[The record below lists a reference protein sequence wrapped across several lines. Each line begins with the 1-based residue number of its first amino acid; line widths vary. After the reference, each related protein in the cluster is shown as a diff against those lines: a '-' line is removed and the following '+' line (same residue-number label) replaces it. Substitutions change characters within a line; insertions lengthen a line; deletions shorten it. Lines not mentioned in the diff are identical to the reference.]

1 MSDPTLFDYSMIKG
15 TVEAILFQNSDNFY
29 TVLKVD
35 TIETNEDFDT
45 MPTVVGFLP
54 NIVEGD
60 VYTFKGQVVEHPRY
74 GKQLKAET
82 FEKELPQTKEAIISY
97 LSSELFKGVGK
108 KTAQNIVNTLG
119 ENAINDILDDPTVLE
134 KVSGLP
140 KKKQKQIAEQISAN
154 QESEKIMIRLHDLGF
169 GPKLS
174 MAIYQF
180 YLGDTLSILDQNP
193 YQLIYD
199 IKGIGF
205 NKADQL
211 ARNIGIAYNDNER
224 LKAALLY
231 TLEEECIKQGH
242 TYLPV
247 NVVIDLTADVLNY
260 QDTEYIDSEK
270 LDEML
275 QYLNEEKK
283 LIIDNEQV
291 AIPSLYYSEIK
302 SVQNLFRIKTHTN
315 KLTEIEQ
322 SDLQMHIGDIE
333 DANQV
338 NYAASQREA
347 LQTAINSKVMLLTGG
362 PGTGKTTVIKG
373 IVELYAEIHGL
384 SLDYDDYVNDDYPV
398 VLAAPTG
405 RASKRLQES
414 TGLEAMTIHRLI
426 GWNQDTKPEDILDNE
441 INARLIII
449 DEMSMVDTWL
459 FHQFLS
465 AVPLDAQLIFVG
477 DEDQLP
483 SVGPGQVFKDLIE
496 SKAIPRVNL
505 TEVYRQQDGSSII
518 ELAHRMKLGQKID
531 ITQRFHDR
539 SFINCQAN
547 QIPDVV
553 EKVVTSAVNKGYTMA
568 DIQVLAPM
576 YKGNAGIKRLN
587 QVLQDILNPKEKDTR
602 EIEFGDVVFRKGD
615 KVLQLV
621 NRPNDNIFNGD
632 IGVIVGIFWAKENAL
647 NKDVL
652 VVDFEGN
659 EITFTKQDMTELTHA
674 YCTSIHKSQGSEFP
688 IVIMPIVKQYFRML
702 QRPIL
707 YTGLTRAK
715 TSLVL
720 LGDSEAFDIG
730 LKTNG
735 QERLTQLCTLLKGYF
750 NNDSVE
756 STLSIVENSTS
767 SKQNDST
774 ESEDNQ
780 IESLND
786 NPEEDLS
793 ENLSVQK
800 SNIVLTEATIF
811 KIDPMINMG
820 EITPYD
826 FIER

>member
-1 MSDPTLFDYSMIKG
+1 
-15 TVEAILFQNSDNFY
+15 
-29 TVLKVD
+29 
-35 TIETNEDFDT
+35 
-45 MPTVVGFLP
+45 
-54 NIVEGD
+54 
-60 VYTFKGQVVEHPRY
+60 
-74 GKQLKAET
+74 
-82 FEKELPQTKEAIISY
+82 
-97 LSSELFKGVGK
+97 
-108 KTAQNIVNTLG
+108 
-119 ENAINDILDDPTVLE
+119 
-134 KVSGLP
+134 
-140 KKKQKQIAEQISAN
+140 
-154 QESEKIMIRLHDLGF
+154 
-169 GPKLS
+169 
-174 MAIYQF
+174 
-180 YLGDTLSILDQNP
+180 
-193 YQLIYD
+193 
-199 IKGIGF
+199 
-205 NKADQL
+205 
-211 ARNIGIAYNDNER
+211 

-242 TYLPV
+242 TYLPI
-247 NVVIDLTADVLNY
+247 NVVIDLTVDVLNY
-260 QDTEYIDSEK
+260 QDEEVIEPEK

-275 QYLNEEKK
+275 QYLNEEKR

-322 SDLQMHIGDIE
+322 SDLQMHIGEIE

-338 NYAASQREA
+338 NYAASQKEA

-426 GWNQDTKPEDILDNE
+426 GWNQDTKPEDILENE

-547 QIPDVV
+547 QIPTVV

-587 QVLQDILNPKEKDTR
+587 QVLQDILNPKKKDTR

-659 EITFTKQDMTELTHA
+659 EITFTKQDMMELTHA

-720 LGDSEAFDIG
+720 LGDPEAFDIG

-735 QERLTQLCTLLKGYF
+735 QARLTQLCTLLKNYF
-750 NNDSVE
+750 NSEDEEMLENTATNDTGASQTTIDDQVEAPMSSNDSGEV
-756 STLSIVENSTS
+756 TS
-767 SKQNDST
+767 DST
-774 ESEDNQ
+774 KTDIN
-780 IESLND
+780 
-786 NPEEDLS
+786 
-793 ENLSVQK
+793 
-800 SNIVLTEATIF
+800 VLTEATMF

>member
-1 MSDPTLFDYSMIKG
+1 
-15 TVEAILFQNSDNFY
+15 
-29 TVLKVD
+29 
-35 TIETNEDFDT
+35 
-45 MPTVVGFLP
+45 
-54 NIVEGD
+54 
-60 VYTFKGQVVEHPRY
+60 
-74 GKQLKAET
+74 
-82 FEKELPQTKEAIISY
+82 
-97 LSSELFKGVGK
+97 
-108 KTAQNIVNTLG
+108 
-119 ENAINDILDDPTVLE
+119 
-134 KVSGLP
+134 
-140 KKKQKQIAEQISAN
+140 
-154 QESEKIMIRLHDLGF
+154 
-169 GPKLS
+169 
-174 MAIYQF
+174 
-180 YLGDTLSILDQNP
+180 
-193 YQLIYD
+193 
-199 IKGIGF
+199 
-205 NKADQL
+205 
-211 ARNIGIAYNDNER
+211 
-224 LKAALLY
+224 LY
-231 TLEEECIKQGH
+231 TLEEECIKQG
-242 TYLPV
+242 
-247 NVVIDLTADVLNY
+247 VLNY
-260 QDTEYIDSEK
+260 QDEEVIEPEK

-275 QYLNEEKK
+275 QYLNEEKR

-322 SDLQMHIGDIE
+322 SDLQMHIGEIE

-338 NYAASQREA
+338 NYAASQKEA

-426 GWNQDTKPEDILDNE
+426 GWNQDTKPEDILENE

-547 QIPDVV
+547 QIPTVV

-587 QVLQDILNPKEKDTR
+587 QVLQDILNPKKKDTR

-632 IGVIVGIFWAKENAL
+632 IGVIVGIFGAKENAL

-659 EITFTKQDMTELTHA
+659 EITFTKQDMMELTHA

-720 LGDSEAFDIG
+720 LGDPEAFDIG

-735 QERLTQLCTLLKGYF
+735 QARLTQLCTLLKNYF
-750 NNDSVE
+750 NSEDEEMLENTATNDTGASQTTIDDQVE
-756 STLSIVENSTS
+756 VPMSSNASEEVTS
-767 SKQNDST
+767 DST
-774 ESEDNQ
+774 KTDTN
-780 IESLND
+780 
-786 NPEEDLS
+786 
-793 ENLSVQK
+793 
-800 SNIVLTEATIF
+800 VLTEATMF

>member
-1 MSDPTLFDYSMIKG
+1 MTDPTLFDYSMIKG
-15 TVEAILFQNSDNFY
+15 TVETILFQNSDNFY

-35 TIETNEDFDT
+35 TIETNESFDT

-54 NIVEGD
+54 NVVEGD
-60 VYTFKGQVVEHPRY
+60 VYTFKGQTVEHPRY

-82 FEKELPQTKEAIISY
+82 FEKELPQTKDAIISY
-97 LSSELFKGVGK
+97 LSSDLFKGIGK

-119 ENAINDILDDPTVLE
+119 ENAINDILNDASVLE
-134 KVSGLP
+134 KVPSLP
-140 KKKQKQIAEQISAN
+140 KKKQKQIAEQIASN
-154 QESEKIMIRLHDLGF
+154 QESEKVMIRLHDLGF
-169 GPKLS
+169 GPKLAS
-174 MAIYQF
+174 SIYQ
-180 YLGDTLSILDQNP
+180 YYGAETLNVLDKNP
-193 YQLIYD
+193 YQLVYD

-205 NKADQL
+205 SKADQL
-211 ARNIGIAYNDNER
+211 AQKIGIQFDAPER
-224 LKAALLY
+224 IKAGLLF

-242 TYLPV
+242 TYMPHDQIIEATY
-247 NVVIDLTADVLNY
+247 NVLTQNSNHDDN
-260 QDTEYIDSEK
+260 QIKQEHIHR
-270 LDEML
+270 ML
-275 QYLNEEKK
+275 LELNEEKR
-283 LIIDNEQV
+283 IIVDNEKV
-291 AIPSLYYSEIK
+291 SIPSLYYSELK
-302 SVQNLFRIKTHTN
+302 SVQNLYRIKTHTS
-315 KLTEIEQ
+315 KLKEIEQ
-322 SDLQMHIGDIE
+322 SDLQIHIGEIE
-333 DANQV
+333 TSNEV
-338 NYAASQREA
+338 SYAESQKEA

-373 IVELYAEIHGL
+373 IVELYAEVHGI
-384 SLDYDDYVNDDYPV
+384 SLDYDDYQEDDYPV

-426 GWNQDTKPEDILDNE
+426 GWNQDTQPEDILDNE
-441 INARLIII
+441 INTRLIII

-465 AVPLDAQLIFVG
+465 AVPLDAQIILVG

-483 SVGPGQVFKDLIE
+483 SVGPGQVFKDLID
-496 SKAIPRVNL
+496 SKTIPRVNL

-518 ELAHRMKLGQKID
+518 ELAHRMKLGQPID

-539 SFINCQAN
+539 SFINCGTD
-547 QIPDVV
+547 QIPTVV
-553 EKVVTSAVNKGYTMA
+553 EKVVNSAVNKGYDMS

-587 QVLQDILNPKEKDTR
+587 QILQTILNPKEKDTR

-659 EITFTKQDMTELTHA
+659 EITFTRQDLLELTHA

-715 TSLVL
+715 QSLVL
-720 LGDSEAFDIG
+720 LGDPQAFDIG
-730 LKTNG
+730 LNTNG
-735 QERLTQLCTLLKGYF
+735 QKRLTQLYDILSQYF
-750 NNDSVE
+750 KE
-756 STLSIVENSTS
+756 SKIEDHENANLQDQHQDIQVVNFEDKQSNVKDQTTSDTSMSIEL
-767 SKQNDST
+767 
-774 ESEDNQ
+774 SED
-780 IESLND
+780 
-786 NPEEDLS
+786 
-793 ENLSVQK
+793 
-800 SNIVLTEATIF
+800 TIYQ
-811 KIDPMINMG
+811 IDPMINMG
-820 EITPYD
+820 EMSPYD
-826 FIER
+826 FAKR

>member
-60 VYTFKGQVVEHPRY
+60 VYTFKGQVVDHPLY

-82 FEKELPQTKEAIISY
+82 FEKEMPQTKEAIISY
-97 LSSELFKGVGK
+97 LSSDLFKGVGK

-119 ENAINDILDDPTVLE
+119 DNAINDILDDHSVLE
-134 KVSGLP
+134 KVSGLS

-180 YLGDTLSILDQNP
+180 YLGDTLTILDRNP

-242 TYLPV
+242 TYLPI
-247 NVVIDLTADVLNY
+247 NVVIDLTVDVLNY
-260 QDTEYIDSEK
+260 QDEEVIEPEK

-275 QYLNEEKK
+275 QYLNEEKR

-322 SDLQMHIGDIE
+322 SDLQMHIGEIE
-333 DANQV
+333 DTNQV
-338 NYAASQREA
+338 NYAASQKEA

-426 GWNQDTKPEDILDNE
+426 GWNQDTKPEDILENE

-547 QIPDVV
+547 QIPTVV

-587 QVLQDILNPKEKDTR
+587 QVLQDILNPKKKDTR

-659 EITFTKQDMTELTHA
+659 EITFTKQDMMELTHA

-720 LGDSEAFDIG
+720 LGDPEAFDIG

-735 QERLTQLCTLLKGYF
+735 QARLTQLCTLLKNYF
-750 NNDSVE
+750 NSEDEEILENTATNDTGASQTTINDQVEAPISSNDSEEVT
-756 STLSIVENSTS
+756 SDSIKTDTN
-767 SKQNDST
+767 
-774 ESEDNQ
+774 
-780 IESLND
+780 
-786 NPEEDLS
+786 
-793 ENLSVQK
+793 
-800 SNIVLTEATIF
+800 VLTEATMF

>member
-1 MSDPTLFDYSMIKG
+1 
-15 TVEAILFQNSDNFY
+15 
-29 TVLKVD
+29 
-35 TIETNEDFDT
+35 
-45 MPTVVGFLP
+45 
-54 NIVEGD
+54 
-60 VYTFKGQVVEHPRY
+60 
-74 GKQLKAET
+74 
-82 FEKELPQTKEAIISY
+82 
-97 LSSELFKGVGK
+97 
-108 KTAQNIVNTLG
+108 
-119 ENAINDILDDPTVLE
+119 
-134 KVSGLP
+134 
-140 KKKQKQIAEQISAN
+140 
-154 QESEKIMIRLHDLGF
+154 IRLHDLGF

-180 YLGDTLSILDQNP
+180 YLGDTLTILDRNP

-242 TYLPV
+242 TYLPI
-247 NVVIDLTADVLNY
+247 NVVIDLTVDVLNY
-260 QDTEYIDSEK
+260 QDEEVIEPEK

-275 QYLNEEKK
+275 QYLNEEKR

-322 SDLQMHIGDIE
+322 SDLQMHIGEIE

-338 NYAASQREA
+338 NYAASQKEA

-426 GWNQDTKPEDILDNE
+426 GWNQDTKPEDILENE

-547 QIPDVV
+547 QIPTVV

-587 QVLQDILNPKEKDTR
+587 QVLQDILNPKKKDTR

-659 EITFTKQDMTELTHA
+659 EITFTKQDMMELTHA

-720 LGDSEAFDIG
+720 LGDPEAFDIG

-735 QERLTQLCTLLKGYF
+735 QARLTQLCTLLKNYF
-750 NNDSVE
+750 NSEDEEMLENTATNDTGASQTTIDDQVQAPMSSNDSGEV
-756 STLSIVENSTS
+756 TS
-767 SKQNDST
+767 DST
-774 ESEDNQ
+774 KTDIN
-780 IESLND
+780 
-786 NPEEDLS
+786 
-793 ENLSVQK
+793 
-800 SNIVLTEATIF
+800 VLTEATMF

>member
-1 MSDPTLFDYSMIKG
+1 MTNPTLFDYSMIKG

-45 MPTVVGFLP
+45 MPTVVGFFP

-60 VYTFKGQVVEHPRY
+60 VYTFKGQIVEHPRY

-82 FEKELPQTKEAIISY
+82 FEKEMPQTKEAIISY
-97 LSSELFKGVGK
+97 LSSDLFKGIGK
-108 KTAQNIVNTLG
+108 KTAQNIVNALG
-119 ENAINDILDDPTVLE
+119 DNAINDILNDASILE
-134 KVSGLP
+134 KVPSLP
-140 KKKQKQIAEQISAN
+140 KKKQQQIAEQIAAN
-154 QESEKIMIRLHDLGF
+154 QESEKVMIRLHDLGF

-180 YLGDTLSILDQNP
+180 YLSETIDILNKNP

-211 ARNIGIAYNDNER
+211 ARNIGLAYNDPER

-242 TYLPV
+242 TYLPS
-247 NVVIDLTADVLNY
+247 NVVIDLTIQVLNY
-260 QDTEYIDSEK
+260 QSNDEIIQASSLE
-270 LDEML
+270 EML
-275 QYLNEEKK
+275 LHLSEEKK
-283 LIIDNEQV
+283 LIVEEEQV
-291 AIPSLYYSEIK
+291 SIPSLYYSEIK
-302 SVQNLFRIKTHTN
+302 SVQNLYRVATN
-315 KLTEIEQ
+315 TTKLKEIEL
-322 SDLQMHIGDIE
+322 SDLQMHIGEIE
-333 DANQV
+333 DHNQV
-338 NYAASQREA
+338 NYADSQKEA
-347 LQTAINSKVMLLTGG
+347 LQMAINSKVMLLTGG

-384 SLDYDDYVNDDYPV
+384 SLDYDDYTNDDFPV

-405 RASKRLQES
+405 RASKRLHES

-426 GWNQDTKPEDILDNE
+426 GWNQDTQPEDILDNE

-483 SVGPGQVFKDLIE
+483 SVGPGQVFKDLID

-518 ELAHRMKLGQKID
+518 ELAHRMKMGQPID
-531 ITQRFHDR
+531 ITKRYHDR
-539 SFINCQAN
+539 SFINCSVN

-553 EKVVTSAVNKGYTMA
+553 DKVVTSAVAKGYNMS

-587 QVLQDILNPKEKDTR
+587 QVLQDILNPKQKDTR
-602 EIEFGDVVFRKGD
+602 EIEFGDVLFRKGD

-659 EITFTKQDMTELTHA
+659 EITFTRQDMMELTHA

-720 LGDSEAFDIG
+720 LGDPEAFDIG
-730 LKTNG
+730 LKTRG
-735 QERLTQLCTLLKGYF
+735 QERLTQLCTLLIGYF
-750 NNDSVE
+750 NNGE
-756 STLSIVENSTS
+756 EQGNNTLLSQEQQVANDIVEEEIRQQV
-767 SKQNDST
+767 KDEPK
-774 ESEDNQ
+774 ESM
-780 IESLND
+780 SLV
-786 NPEEDLS
+786 LS
-793 ENLSVQK
+793 EE
-800 SNIVLTEATIF
+800 TMF
-811 KIDPMINMG
+811 KINPMINMG
-820 EITPYD
+820 NVSPYD

>member
-15 TVEAILFQNSDNFY
+15 TVDAILFQNTDNFY
-29 TVLKVD
+29 TVLQVD
-35 TIETNEDFDT
+35 TIESNEKFDS

-54 NIVEGD
+54 NVVEGD
-60 VYTFKGQVVEHPRY
+60 VYTFKGQVVQHPRY

-97 LSSELFKGVGK
+97 LSSDLFKGIGK
-108 KTAQNIVNTLG
+108 KTAQNIVNTIG
-119 ENAINDILDDPTVLE
+119 ENAINDILTRPEILE
-134 KVSGLP
+134 SVPSLP
-140 KKKQKQIAEQISAN
+140 KKKQKQIADQINAN

-180 YLGDTLSILDQNP
+180 YMGDTLNVLDKNP
-193 YQLIYD
+193 YQLVYD

-211 ARNIGIAYNDNER
+211 ARNVGIEPHSPER
-224 LKAALLY
+224 LKAALLF

-242 TYLPV
+242 TYLPRTI
-247 NVVIDLTADVLNY
+247 VIETTQNLLNEDIEKPIETEQLLEIIDVL
-260 QDTEYIDSEK
+260 S
-270 LDEML
+270 
-275 QYLNEEKK
+275 EEKK
-283 LIIDNEQV
+283 LISEADQV
-291 AIPSLYYSEIK
+291 SIPSLYYSELK
-302 SVQNLFRIKTHTN
+302 SVQNLYRIKTNTS
-315 KLTEIEQ
+315 KLKEIEQ
-322 SDLQMHIGDIE
+322 SDLQIHIGDIE
-333 DANQV
+333 SQNEV
-338 NYAASQREA
+338 NYSASQKEA
-347 LQTAINSKVMLLTGG
+347 LETAINSKIMLLTGG

-384 SLDYDDYVNDDYPV
+384 SLDYDDYNEDDYPV

-405 RASKRLQES
+405 RASKRLHES

-426 GWNQDTKPEDILDNE
+426 GWNQDTQPQDILENE

-465 AVPLDAQLIFVG
+465 AVPLEAQIVFVG

-483 SVGPGQVFKDLIE
+483 SVGPGQVFKDLIDSE
-496 SKAIPRVNL
+496 IIPRVNL

-518 ELAHRMKLGQKID
+518 DLAHRMKLNEPID
-531 ITQRFHDR
+531 ITKRYHDR
-539 SFINCQAN
+539 SFIRCGTN

-553 EKVVTSAVNKGYTMA
+553 DKVVKSAVAKGYDMS

-587 QVLQDILNPKEKDTR
+587 QVLQSILNPKQQDDR
-602 EIEFGDVVFRKGD
+602 EIEFGE
-615 KVLQLV
+615 VLQLV

-632 IGVIVGIFWAKENAL
+632 IGIIVGIFWAKENAL

-659 EITFTKQDMTELTHA
+659 EITFTKQDLMELTHA

-688 IVIMPIVKQYFRML
+688 IVIMPIVRQYYRML

-715 TSLVL
+715 QSLVL
-720 LGDSEAFDIG
+720 LGEQEAFDIG

-735 QERLTQLCTLLKGYF
+735 QIRLTQLNDLLKSYF
-750 NNDSVE
+750 GQNKDNLTTNKQTINEQKENNNHLDLKNEKENDIQLNE
-756 STLSIVENSTS
+756 ST
-767 SKQNDST
+767 
-774 ESEDNQ
+774 
-780 IESLND
+780 
-786 NPEEDLS
+786 
-793 ENLSVQK
+793 
-800 SNIVLTEATIF
+800 IF
-811 KIDPMINMG
+811 QIDPMINMG
-820 EITPYD
+820 EMTPYD
-826 FIER
+826 FVER

>member
-1 MSDPTLFDYSMIKG
+1 
-15 TVEAILFQNSDNFY
+15 
-29 TVLKVD
+29 
-35 TIETNEDFDT
+35 
-45 MPTVVGFLP
+45 
-54 NIVEGD
+54 
-60 VYTFKGQVVEHPRY
+60 
-74 GKQLKAET
+74 
-82 FEKELPQTKEAIISY
+82 
-97 LSSELFKGVGK
+97 
-108 KTAQNIVNTLG
+108 
-119 ENAINDILDDPTVLE
+119 
-134 KVSGLP
+134 
-140 KKKQKQIAEQISAN
+140 SAN

-180 YLGDTLSILDQNP
+180 YLGDTLTILDRNP

-242 TYLPV
+242 TYLPI
-247 NVVIDLTADVLNY
+247 NVVIDLTVDVLNY
-260 QDTEYIDSEK
+260 QDEEVIEPEK

-275 QYLNEEKK
+275 QYLNEEKR

-322 SDLQMHIGDIE
+322 SDLQMHIGEIE

-338 NYAASQREA
+338 NYAASQKEA

-426 GWNQDTKPEDILDNE
+426 GWNQDTKPEDILENE

-547 QIPDVV
+547 QIPTVV

-587 QVLQDILNPKEKDTR
+587 QVLQDILNPKKKDTR

-659 EITFTKQDMTELTHA
+659 EITFTKQDMMELTHA

-720 LGDSEAFDIG
+720 LGDPEAFDIG

-735 QERLTQLCTLLKGYF
+735 QARLTQLCTLLKNYF
-750 NNDSVE
+750 NSEDEEMLENTATNDTGASQTTIDDQVEAPMSSNDSGEV
-756 STLSIVENSTS
+756 TS
-767 SKQNDST
+767 DST
-774 ESEDNQ
+774 KTDIN
-780 IESLND
+780 
-786 NPEEDLS
+786 
-793 ENLSVQK
+793 
-800 SNIVLTEATIF
+800 VLTEATMF

>member
-15 TVEAILFQNSDNFY
+15 TVDAILFQNNDNFY

-35 TIETNEDFDT
+35 TIETNESFDS

-54 NIVEGD
+54 NVVEGD

-82 FEKELPQTKEAIISY
+82 FEKELPQTKDAIVSY
-97 LSSELFKGVGK
+97 LSSDLFKGIGK
-108 KTAQNIVNTLG
+108 KTAQNIVNALG
-119 ENAINDILDDPTVLE
+119 ENAINDILNHPEILQ
-134 KVSGLP
+134 KVPSLP
-140 KKKQKQIAEQISAN
+140 KKKQQQIAEQISAN

-180 YLGDTLSILDQNP
+180 YMSDTLKILDENP
-193 YQLIYD
+193 YQLVYD

-211 ARNIGIAYNDNER
+211 ARNIGIAANSPER
-224 LKAALLY
+224 LKAGLLY
-231 TLEEECIKQGH
+231 ILEEECIKQGH
-242 TYLPV
+242 TYLP
-247 NVVIDLTADVLNY
+247 NSYVIDTT
-260 QDTEYIDSEK
+260 Q
-270 LDEML
+270 EML
-275 QYLNEEKK
+275 NDSTDVTIARETLEEMILQLSEEKK
-283 LIIDNEQV
+283 LILSDQQV
-291 AIPSLYYSEIK
+291 SIPSLYYSELK
-302 SVQNLFRIKTHTN
+302 SVQNLYRIKTNTT
-315 KLTEIEQ
+315 KLKEIEQ
-322 SDLQMHIGDIE
+322 SDLQMHIGEIE
-333 DANQV
+333 SYNKV
-338 NYAASQREA
+338 NYAASQKEA
-347 LQTAINSKVMLLTGG
+347 LETAMNSKVMLLTGG

-384 SLDYDDYVNDDYPV
+384 SLDYDDYNEDDYPV

-426 GWNQDTKPEDILDNE
+426 GWNQETQPEDILDNE

-465 AVPLDAQLIFVG
+465 AVPLDAQIIFVG

-483 SVGPGQVFKDLIE
+483 SVGPGQVFKDLID
-496 SKAIPRVNL
+496 SKTIPRVNL

-518 ELAHRMKLGQKID
+518 DLAHRMKMGEPID

-539 SFINCQAN
+539 SFINCTSD

-553 EKVVTSAVNKGYTMA
+553 DKVVQSAVSKGYNMS

-587 QVLQDILNPKEKDTR
+587 QVLQSILNPKKDDSR

-659 EITFTKQDMTELTHA
+659 EITFTRQDLLELTHA

-715 TSLVL
+715 QSLVL
-720 LGDSEAFDIG
+720 LGDPQAFEIG
-730 LKTNG
+730 LNTKG
-735 QERLTQLCTLLKGYF
+735 QERLTQLNGLLTSYFGNHQVDNESADILTTENKTINNETL
-750 NNDSVE
+750 DEQEQAIIDE
-756 STLSIVENSTS
+756 SQKDI
-767 SKQNDST
+767 
-774 ESEDNQ
+774 
-780 IESLND
+780 I
-786 NPEEDLS
+786 LS
-793 ENLSVQK
+793 ES
-800 SNIVLTEATIF
+800 TIF

-820 EITPYD
+820 EMTPYD
-826 FIER
+826 FAER

>member
-1 MSDPTLFDYSMIKG
+1 MTDPTLFDYSMIKG
-15 TVEAILFQNSDNFY
+15 TVEAILFQNSDNYY

-35 TIETNEDFDT
+35 TIETNESFDT

-54 NIVEGD
+54 NVVEGD
-60 VYTFKGQVVEHPRY
+60 VYTFKGQTVEHPRY

-82 FEKELPQTKEAIISY
+82 FEKELPQTKDAIISY
-97 LSSELFKGVGK
+97 LSSDLFKGIGK

-119 ENAINDILDDPTVLE
+119 ENAINDILNDASVLE
-134 KVSGLP
+134 KVPSLP
-140 KKKQKQIAEQISAN
+140 KKKQKQIAEQIASN
-154 QESEKIMIRLHDLGF
+154 QESEKVMIRLHDLGF
-169 GPKLS
+169 GPKLAS
-174 MAIYQF
+174 SIYQ
-180 YLGDTLSILDQNP
+180 YYGAETLSVLDKNP
-193 YQLIYD
+193 YQLVYD

-205 NKADQL
+205 SKADQL
-211 ARNIGIAYNDNER
+211 AQKIGIKFDDPER
-224 LKAALLY
+224 LKAGLLF

-242 TYLPV
+242 TYIPNDQIIAATF
-247 NVVIDLTADVLNY
+247 NVLTQNNNNDDNQINHEHL
-260 QDTEYIDSEK
+260 QT
-270 LDEML
+270 ML
-275 QYLNEEKK
+275 LQLNEEKR
-283 LIIDNEQV
+283 LIVDKEKIS
-291 AIPSLYYSEIK
+291 IPSLYYSELK
-302 SVQNLFRIKTHTN
+302 SVQNLYRIKTHTT
-315 KLTEIEQ
+315 KLKEIEQ
-322 SDLQMHIGDIE
+322 SDLQLHIGDIE
-333 DANQV
+333 TNNEV
-338 NYAASQREA
+338 SYAASQKDA
-347 LQTAINSKVMLLTGG
+347 LQTAINSKIMLLTGG

-373 IVELYAEIHGL
+373 IVELYAEVHGI
-384 SLDYDDYVNDDYPV
+384 SLDYDDYQEDDYPV

-426 GWNQDTKPEDILDNE
+426 GWNQDTQPEDILDNE

-465 AVPLDAQLIFVG
+465 AVPLDAQIILVG

-483 SVGPGQVFKDLIE
+483 SVGPGQVFKDLID
-496 SKAIPRVNL
+496 SNTIPRVNL

-518 ELAHRMKLGQKID
+518 ELAHRMKLGQPID

-539 SFINCQAN
+539 SFINCGTE
-547 QIPDVV
+547 QIPNVV
-553 EKVVTSAVNKGYTMA
+553 EKVVNSAVNKGYDMS

-587 QVLQDILNPKEKDTR
+587 QILQSILNPKEKDTR

-659 EITFTKQDMTELTHA
+659 EITFTRQDMLELTHA

-715 TSLVL
+715 QSLVL
-720 LGDSEAFDIG
+720 LGDPQAFDIG
-730 LKTNG
+730 LNTNG
-735 QERLTQLCTLLKGYF
+735 QKRLTQLFTLLKQYF
-750 NNDSVE
+750 TEEKSYDLSLTEENNESNDSQGIHYEDDVTDVKDKDD
-756 STLSIVENSTS
+756 SNKTMSIE
-767 SKQNDST
+767 
-774 ESEDNQ
+774 
-780 IESLND
+780 
-786 NPEEDLS
+786 
-793 ENLSVQK
+793 
-800 SNIVLTEATIF
+800 LTEETIYQ
-811 KIDPMINMG
+811 IDPMINMG
-820 EITPYD
+820 ETSPYD
-826 FIER
+826 FANR

>member
-1 MSDPTLFDYSMIKG
+1 M
-15 TVEAILFQNSDNFY
+15 
-29 TVLKVD
+29 
-35 TIETNEDFDT
+35 
-45 MPTVVGFLP
+45 
-54 NIVEGD
+54 
-60 VYTFKGQVVEHPRY
+60 
-74 GKQLKAET
+74 
-82 FEKELPQTKEAIISY
+82 
-97 LSSELFKGVGK
+97 
-108 KTAQNIVNTLG
+108 
-119 ENAINDILDDPTVLE
+119 
-134 KVSGLP
+134 
-140 KKKQKQIAEQISAN
+140 
-154 QESEKIMIRLHDLGF
+154 
-169 GPKLS
+169 
-174 MAIYQF
+174 
-180 YLGDTLSILDQNP
+180 
-193 YQLIYD
+193 IYD

-242 TYLPV
+242 TYLPI
-247 NVVIDLTADVLNY
+247 NVVIDLTVDVLNY
-260 QDTEYIDSEK
+260 QDEEVIEPEK

-275 QYLNEEKK
+275 QYLNEEKR

-322 SDLQMHIGDIE
+322 SDLQMHIGEIE

-338 NYAASQREA
+338 NYAASQKEA

-426 GWNQDTKPEDILDNE
+426 GWNQDTKPEDILENE

-547 QIPDVV
+547 QIPTVV

-587 QVLQDILNPKEKDTR
+587 QVLQDILNPKKKDTR

-659 EITFTKQDMTELTHA
+659 EITFTKQDMMELTHA

-720 LGDSEAFDIG
+720 LGDPEAFDIG

-735 QERLTQLCTLLKGYF
+735 QARLTQLCTLLKNYF
-750 NNDSVE
+750 NSEDEEMLENTATNDTGASQTTIDDQVEAPMSSNDSGEV
-756 STLSIVENSTS
+756 TS
-767 SKQNDST
+767 DST
-774 ESEDNQ
+774 KTDIN
-780 IESLND
+780 
-786 NPEEDLS
+786 
-793 ENLSVQK
+793 
-800 SNIVLTEATIF
+800 VLTEATMF

>member
-1 MSDPTLFDYSMIKG
+1 MTDPTLFDYSMIKG
-15 TVEAILFQNSDNFY
+15 TVETILFQNSDNFY

-35 TIETNEDFDT
+35 TIETNESFDT

-54 NIVEGD
+54 NVVEGD
-60 VYTFKGQVVEHPRY
+60 VYTFKGQTVEHPRY

-82 FEKELPQTKEAIISY
+82 FEKELPQTKDAIISY
-97 LSSELFKGVGK
+97 LSSDLFKGIGK

-119 ENAINDILDDPTVLE
+119 ENAINDILNDASVLD
-134 KVSGLP
+134 KVPSLP
-140 KKKQKQIAEQISAN
+140 KKKQKQIAEQIASN
-154 QESEKIMIRLHDLGF
+154 QESEKVMIRLHDLGF
-169 GPKLS
+169 GPKLAS
-174 MAIYQF
+174 SIYQ
-180 YLGDTLSILDQNP
+180 YYGAETLNVLDKNP
-193 YQLIYD
+193 YQLVYD

-205 NKADQL
+205 SKADQL
-211 ARNIGIAYNDNER
+211 AQKIGIQFDAPER
-224 LKAALLY
+224 IKAGLLF

-242 TYLPV
+242 TYMPHDQIIEATY
-247 NVVIDLTADVLNY
+247 NVLTQNSNHDDN
-260 QDTEYIDSEK
+260 QIKQEHIHR
-270 LDEML
+270 ML
-275 QYLNEEKK
+275 LELNEEKR
-283 LIIDNEQV
+283 IIVDNEKV
-291 AIPSLYYSEIK
+291 SIPSLYYSELK
-302 SVQNLFRIKTHTN
+302 SVQNLYRIKTHTS
-315 KLTEIEQ
+315 KLKEIEQ
-322 SDLQMHIGDIE
+322 SDLQIHIGEIE
-333 DANQV
+333 TSNEV
-338 NYAASQREA
+338 SYAESQKEA

-373 IVELYAEIHGL
+373 IVELYAEVHGI
-384 SLDYDDYVNDDYPV
+384 SLDYDDYQEDDYPV

-426 GWNQDTKPEDILDNE
+426 GWNQDTQPEDILDNE

-465 AVPLDAQLIFVG
+465 AVPLDAQIILVG

-483 SVGPGQVFKDLIE
+483 SVGPGQVFKDLID
-496 SKAIPRVNL
+496 SKTIPRVNL

-518 ELAHRMKLGQKID
+518 ELAHRMKLGQPID

-539 SFINCQAN
+539 SFINCGTD
-547 QIPDVV
+547 QIPTVV
-553 EKVVTSAVNKGYTMA
+553 EKVVNSAVNKGYDMS

-587 QVLQDILNPKEKDTR
+587 QILQTILNPKEKDTR

-659 EITFTKQDMTELTHA
+659 EITFTRQDLLELTHA

-715 TSLVL
+715 QSLVL
-720 LGDSEAFDIG
+720 LGDPQAFDIG
-730 LKTNG
+730 LNTNG
-735 QERLTQLCTLLKGYF
+735 QKRLTQLYDILSQYF
-750 NNDSVE
+750 KE
-756 STLSIVENSTS
+756 SKIEDHENANLQDQHQDIQVVNFEDKQSNVKDQTTSDTSMSIEL
-767 SKQNDST
+767 
-774 ESEDNQ
+774 SED
-780 IESLND
+780 
-786 NPEEDLS
+786 
-793 ENLSVQK
+793 
-800 SNIVLTEATIF
+800 TIYQ
-811 KIDPMINMG
+811 IDPMINMG
-820 EITPYD
+820 EMSPYD
-826 FIER
+826 FAKR